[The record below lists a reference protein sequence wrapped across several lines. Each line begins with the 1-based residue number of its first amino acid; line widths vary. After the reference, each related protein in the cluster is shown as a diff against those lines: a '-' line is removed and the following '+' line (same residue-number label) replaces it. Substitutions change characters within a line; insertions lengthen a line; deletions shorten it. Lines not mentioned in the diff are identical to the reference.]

1 MALARGGPNICI
13 NLGDFLENARTLIR
27 DDDSDSILYVQVYI
41 IYIDMAIVIGDVGV
55 EDPRK
60 IVWSMFIQSPDL
72 AVFADAFE
80 PVMM

>member
-1 MALARGGPNICI
+1 MMIL
-13 NLGDFLENARTLIR
+13 
-27 DDDSDSILYVQVYI
+27 ILYTYRFIYI